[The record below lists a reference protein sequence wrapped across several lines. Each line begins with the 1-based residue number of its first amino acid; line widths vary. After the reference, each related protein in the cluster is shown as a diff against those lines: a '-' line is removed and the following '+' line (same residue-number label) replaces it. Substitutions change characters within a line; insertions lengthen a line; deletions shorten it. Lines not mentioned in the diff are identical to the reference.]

1 MKNSDI
7 PKNKIKTKNNSKIF
21 SCQNFFFKYKIY
33 FEIAKNS
40 SIKINLVKN
49 PIKYKIIALKSVK
62 FDSSLIYSTNECIK
76 TFGNNNKQIFS
87 SQNSSH
93 YLLVASLQ

>member
-7 PKNKIKTKNNSKIF
+7 PKNKIKTKNNYKIF
-21 SCQNFFFKYKIY
+21 SCKNFFFKYKIY